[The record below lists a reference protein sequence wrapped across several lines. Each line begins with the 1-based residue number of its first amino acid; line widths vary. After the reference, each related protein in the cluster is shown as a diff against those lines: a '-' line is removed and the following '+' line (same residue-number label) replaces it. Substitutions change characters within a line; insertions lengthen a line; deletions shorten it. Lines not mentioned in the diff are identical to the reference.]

1 MEQKYDVQQITVES
15 ILNDIKTGEIVI
27 PELQRPFVWS
37 NTQVRDLIDSLYNGY
52 PIGYLITSKNSNLKR
67 RNGGETIGKTM
78 LIDGQQRIT
87 AIMTAMAGLE
97 VLKQDFK
104 KYRIII
110 SFNPFADTNKGEK
123 MFEVQSSAILRD
135 KRWVADI
142 ADLFKA
148 DFSLISFYNEFR
160 KINSDIIVNE
170 SELERSF
177 NKLLGIK
184 SQLIGVITLKAY
196 LAVDDVTEI
205 FVRIN
210 SQGAKLNQTDFVM
223 SKLSANEE
231 YGGNTVRKAIDYFS
245 HLALCPE
252 WYSDICKDAD
262 FMNTPYASKMKWL
275 KDDKE
280 EVYDPNYNDIIRTVF
295 MYKFDRAKV
304 KDLVSLIDGRD
315 FETRTNKEEIKEN
328 TFNLM
333 AEGVLDFMNEYTFT
347 NFVLA
352 VKSAGFVAKK
362 LISSPIALDF
372 AYQLYLRL
380 NADPTIDKAL
390 LKHYVIKWFVLSML
404 TGRYSSSSE
413 TIMEQDI
420 KRMKERGFACFL
432 ADVEA
437 AELSDTFWNVGLL
450 QSLETSVISSP
461 YFNLFIAAQIFF
473 GDDSLLQSGT
483 KISDLITVIG
493 DVHHIFP
500 KKYLERNGYGQRTKY
515 NQIANFT
522 YLDTMVNKAVG
533 DDAPK
538 DYFSKVKEQCT
549 GGVKAFGNIF
559 DMDALKVNLKENCI
573 PLEVMEMDYSQYDE
587 FLAERRKL
595 MAKKIKD
602 YYYSL

>member
-1 MEQKYDVQQITVES
+1 MNNIR
-15 ILNDIKTGEIVI
+15 TGEIVI
-27 PELQRPFVWS
+27 PELQRPFVWE
-37 NTQVRDLIDSLYNGY
+37 NTKVRDLIDSLFKGY
-52 PIGYLITSKNSNLKR
+52 PIGYLITSKNSNLKL
-67 RNGGETIGKTM
+67 RNGGEAVGKKI
-78 LIDGQQRIT
+78 LIDGQQRVT
-87 AIMTAMAGLE
+87 AIMTAIAGQE
-97 VLKQDFK
+97 VVKSDFK
-104 KYRIII
+104 KERIKIA
-110 SFNPFADTNKGEK
+110 FNPLSDTDDGFFKVSNAAVLK
-123 MFEVQSSAILRD
+123 D
-135 KRWVADI
+135 KHWIADI

-148 DFSLISFYNEFR
+148 DFSSYDFITQYCETNTCITG
-160 KINSDIIVNE
+160 K
-170 SELERSF
+170 ELNRILGR
-177 NKLLGIK
+177 LLQIK
-184 SQLIGVITLKAY
+184 EQFVGVICLHAD

-210 SQGAKLNQTDFVM
+210 NQGAKLNQTDFVM
-223 SKLSANEE
+223 SKMSANEE
-231 YGGNTVRKAIDYFS
+231 YGGNTIRKGIDYFS
-245 HLALCPE
+245 HLALRPE
-252 WYSDICKDAD
+252 WYSDMCKDTD
-262 FMNTPYASKMKWL
+262 FMATPYAGKLKWL

-315 FETRTNKEEIKEN
+315 FEARAFKEEIKED
-328 TFNLM
+328 TFKRM
-333 AEGVLDFMNEYTFT
+333 ADGVLDFMNEYTFT

-362 LISSPIALDF
+362 LISSSIALDF
-372 AYQLYLRL
+372 AYTLYLRL

-390 LKHYVIKWFVLSML
+390 IKHYMIKWYVLSML
-404 TGRYSSSSE
+404 TNRYSSSSE

-420 KRMKERGFACFL
+420 KRMKERGFVNFL

-437 AELSDTFWNVGLL
+437 AELSDTFWNVGLV

-461 YFNLFIAAQIFF
+461 FFNLFIAAQIFF
-473 GDDSLLQSGT
+473 GDNSLLQNGT

-500 KKYLERNGYGQRTKY
+500 KKYLERNGYPQRTKY

-533 DDAPK
+533 DDAPNV
-538 DYFSKVKEQCT
+538 YFAKIKAQCA
-549 GGVKAFGNIF
+549 GGTKAFGNIF
-559 DMDALKVNLKENCI
+559 DIDALRDNLKENCI
-573 PLEVMEMDYSQYDE
+573 PETVMDMDFTNYEE

-595 MAKKIKD
+595 MAKKIRD